1 MLLLILEIE
10 EEKERENID
19 VREKHPCVASC
30 MRPNWELN
38 LQTFEAQ
45 DDAPTNWV
53 TRPGLFNTSFEV
65 IFPASFFFYWLIDL
79 NERARET
86 LIGFSPYLCIRWLIL
101 VCALTRDQTCNLG
114 VSGQCSNQA
123 THLGVSGWCCKQ
135 LSYTARA
142 SSVILEHFSTL
153 NFILLY
159 LFLTALIWLPLID
172 NKTQSLLPT

>member
-1 MLLLILEIE
+1 MLLLIFEIE

-65 IFPASFFFYWLIDL
+65 IFPASFFFIDWLIWMKEQEKHWL
-79 NERARET
+79 VFPLICAFVGWFLSVPWPGIKPAT
-86 LIGFSPYLCIRWLIL
+86 LVYQ
-101 VCALTRDQTCNLG
+101 VNALTKLHTLVYQGDAVNNWATQPGHLLWF
-114 VSGQCSNQA
+114 SNIFP
-123 THLGVSGWCCKQ
+123 H
-135 LSYTARA
+135 
-142 SSVILEHFSTL
+142 
-153 NFILLY
+153 
-159 LFLTALIWLPLID
+159 
-172 NKTQSLLPT
+172 